1 MRLFIAFEVS
11 EEVKNYLSELQKQLP
26 KDSYLNLAKEFHLTL
41 KFLGDVDENKVDKIK
56 AALTNVDFTKF
67 TAKTSKLGI
76 FPGEKLIRVVWVGL
90 EPKETIVALQ
100 QEIENN
106 LSDLFPKDTRF
117 HPHLTLARVK
127 SVKDKKTFIEQLNKI
142 PTKEIEFSINSF
154 KLIKSTLTPE
164 KPVYEDVAEFALKPQ
179 VK

>member
-11 EEVKNYLSELQKQLP
+11 EEARNYLSYLQTHLP
-26 KDSYLNLAKEFHLTL
+26 KDATLNLAKDFHLTL
-41 KFLGDVDENKVDKIK
+41 KFLGDVDADKVDKIK

-67 TAKTSKLGI
+67 TAKTSRLGV
-76 FPGEKLIRVVWVGL
+76 FPDENLIRVVWAGL
-90 EPKETIVALQ
+90 EPKETIVGLQ

-127 SVKDKKTFIEQLNKI
+127 SVKDKKAFIRQLNKI
-142 PTKEIEFSINSF
+142 PTKEIEFSVNSF
-154 KLIKSTLTPE
+154 KLIKSNLAPGGS
-164 KPVYEDVAEFALKPQ
+164 VYEDAAEFVLKPQ
-179 VK
+179 PL